1 MRASVTWRVSKNVV
15 GPRAPGRAPD
25 PHLRKTEAVYEILDK
40 NCKNEAL
47 TETAGKS

>member
-15 GPRAPGRAPD
+15 SARA
-25 PHLRKTEAVYEILDK
+25 HLRKTEVVYEILDK

-47 TETAGKS
+47 TETTGKS